1 MKNLFATFFCWWAFL
16 HVIWMALTFILWGIA
31 DLDDN
36 NPITVASELIYDYYA
51 FDLFQMN
58 GWVILSFAPAIWG
71 TLRVTTGGWCILPW
85 RKKWQLDS
93 LQ

>member
-1 MKNLFATFFCWWAFL
+1 MKNLFATFFCWWAFFRHL
-16 HVIWMALTFILWGIA
+16 MVLTFILWGIV

-36 NPITVASELIYDYYA
+36 IPITLTSEFIYDNYD

-58 GWVILSFAPAIWG
+58 GWVILGFAPAVWA
-71 TLRVTTGGWCILPW
+71 TLRVTTGRWCILPW

-93 LQ
+93 L